1 MNPFSAEHEELRDS
15 IRRFVAN
22 ELRPH
27 AREWEE
33 ARWFPNEVF
42 ARMGELGFLGL
53 KYPES
58 YGGQGGDYLHDAV
71 LTEELGRC
79 GSGGL
84 AAGIGAHVGIATPP
98 VWKFGTDDQKQRY
111 LAPAIRGEK
120 IAALGITEPDAGSDV
135 AGIKT
140 RAVRDGDGWVVNG
153 SKMFITNG
161 VRADF
166 VVTAVKTTAEGGHHG
181 ISFFI
186 VDTDQPGYTA
196 DKIEKMG
203 WHASDTAL
211 IALDDVYVPDENL
224 LGGEN
229 EGFKLIMANFQWER
243 LLMSLGSVAAMQA
256 IFEKTVEFVGEREA
270 FGRPIGKFQVLRH
283 RLADHATTIHAAR
296 CVTYDALSRF
306 AAGEDVVKEVT
317 MAKLITQRNAFDLI
331 DDCLQMHGGAGY
343 MAEYDLERAARDS
356 RLGPIGGG
364 TDEIMREILG
374 KVIGL

>member
-1 MNPFSAEHEELRDS
+1 MTVDRGEPAGQFRSTGNGQRSTTPPSTEEHEQLRES
-15 IRRFVAN
+15 IRRFVET
-22 ELRPH
+22 ELQPK
-27 AREWEE
+27 AAEWEA

-42 ARMGELGFLGL
+42 TRMAGLGFLGL
-53 KYPES
+53 KYPEE

-71 LTEELGRC
+71 LSEELARA

-84 AAGIGAHVGIATPP
+84 AAGLGAHTGIATPP
-98 VWKFGTDDQKQRY
+98 VWKFGTEDQKQRY

-140 RAVRDGDGWVVNG
+140 RAARAEGGWTING

-196 DKIEKMG
+196 HKIEKMG

-211 IALDDVYVPDENL
+211 IAMDDVFVPDENL

-243 LLMSLGSVAAMQA
+243 LLMALGSTAAMQA
-256 IFEKTVEFVGEREA
+256 AFDRTVEFVSERQA
-270 FGRPIGKFQVLRH
+270 FGRPIGQFQVLKH

-296 CVTYDALSRF
+296 TVTYDALARF
-306 AAGEDVVKEVT
+306 VAGEDVVKEVT
-317 MAKLITQRNAFDLI
+317 MAKLINQRNAFDLI

-343 MAEYDLERAARDS
+343 MVEYEMERAARA
-356 RLGPIGGG
+356 P
-364 TDEIMREILG
+364 
-374 KVIGL
+374 

>member
-1 MNPFSAEHEELRDS
+1 MNPFAAEHEELRSS
-15 IRRFVAN
+15 IRRFVAA

-27 AREWEE
+27 AHEWEE
-33 ARWFPNEVF
+33 ARWFSNDVF
-42 ARMGELGFLGL
+42 GRMGELGFLGL
-53 KYPES
+53 KYPEA

-71 LTEELGRC
+71 LVEELSRC
-79 GSGGL
+79 GSGGV

-98 VWKFGTDDQKQRY
+98 IWKFGTEDQKQRY
-111 LAPAIRGEK
+111 LVPAIRGERV
-120 IAALGITEPDAGSDV
+120 AALAITEPDAGSDV
-135 AGIKT
+135 AALRTQAKRI
-140 RAVRDGDGWVVNG
+140 DGGWVVNG

-161 VRADF
+161 VRAD
-166 VVTAVKTTAEGGHHG
+166 VAVTAVKTTAQGGHHG
-181 ISFFI
+181 LSFLL
-186 VDTDQPGYTA
+186 VDTDQPGYRPS
-196 DKIEKMG
+196 KIEKMG

-211 IALDDVYVPDENL
+211 IALDEVFVPEENL

-243 LLMSLGSVAAMQA
+243 LLMSLGAVSAMQVA
-256 IFEKTVEFVGEREA
+256 FDRTVEFVSQREA

-283 RLADHATTIHAAR
+283 RLADHYTTIHAAR
-296 CVTYDALSRF
+296 TVTYDALARF

-317 MAKLITQRNAFDLI
+317 MAKLITQRSAFDLI

-343 MAEYDLERAARDS
+343 MVEYDLERAARDS

-364 TDEIMREILG
+364 TDEIMREILS